1 MSRFRPYTSLRGQ
14 RAAFN
19 TLQAWLVR
27 CRRWHHGSSAIAS
40 FGSASHYSLC
50 QWSSSLPLPSNCK
63 ERPGTKIADVSP
75 DATRRVGQP
84 EFLIQLLAEA
94 GSSNR

>member
-27 CRRWHHGSSAIAS
+27 CSHWHHGSSAIAS
-40 FGSASHYSLC
+40 VCRYPVTA
-50 QWSSSLPLPSNCK
+50 K
-63 ERPGTKIADVSP
+63 K
-75 DATRRVGQP
+75 
-84 EFLIQLLAEA
+84 